1 MLFIVPNLN
10 WIDDDVNAL
19 WDLFPWNL
27 CLLAAMIED
36 VCDVVILDAYQE
48 NYSEIWVLQLQDR
61 GDIIPSSVLTVKP
74 GSLL

>member
-48 NYSEIWVLQLQDR
+48 NYSEI
-61 GDIIPSSVLTVKP
+61 
-74 GSLL
+74 